1 MSGSSSASGSRKDV
15 SGSSSASGSRKDVSG
30 SSSASGSRSARTR
43 RLDPR
48 AIGGVLYRE
57 RVVFTRY
64 WRSTTFSAVVEPT
77 IFLLAFGFGIG
88 VMVAEVAGMSYLD
101 FVGTGVVAMAVLFA
115 SVFPAMFGTYVKRRY
130 QHTYDGLLAAPID
143 VEELVTAE
151 GVWIGL
157 RSGIYGLAPLG
168 VAVAF
173 GLRPGIG
180 VVAVPLVGIA
190 TGLGFAWL
198 GIAISAVVPSIDSF
212 GYIISAV
219 VTPLFLLAGTFFPLE
234 NLPDW
239 IAVGARANPLYHCV
253 ELVRGAVFG
262 FSGPGDL
269 WHVLALVVFAL
280 LTWVLATVGMRRAL
294 ID

>member
-1 MSGSSSASGSRKDV
+1 MTAWSAPPRV
-15 SGSSSASGSRKDVSG
+15 
-30 SSSASGSRSARTR
+30 R
-43 RLDPR
+43 RLDAR

-77 IFLLAFGFGIG
+77 ILLLAFGFGIG
-88 VMVAEVAGMSYLD
+88 VMVAEVQGISYMA
-101 FVGTGVVAMAVLFA
+101 FVGTGVVAVAVLFA
-115 SVFPAMFGTYVKRRY
+115 SVFPAMFGTYVKRRF

-151 GVWIGL
+151 GLWIAL
-157 RSGIYGLAPLG
+157 RSGVYGLAPLL

-173 GLRPGIG
+173 GLRPGPGAALVPLIG
-180 VVAVPLVGIA
+180 VV
-190 TGLGFAWL
+190 TGFGFALL
-198 GIAISAVVPSIDSF
+198 GIFLSSVVPSIDSF

-219 VTPLFLLAGTFFPLE
+219 ITPLFLLAGTFFPLT
-234 NLPDW
+234 NLPSW
-239 IAVGARANPLYHCV
+239 VVAGARANPLYHCV

-262 FSGPGDL
+262 FDGAQDV
-269 WHVLALVVFAL
+269 WHVVGLVAFAAVA
-280 LTWVLATVGMRRAL
+280 WAAATVGMRRAL

>member
-1 MSGSSSASGSRKDV
+1 MSDSWA
-15 SGSSSASGSRKDVSG
+15 
-30 SSSASGSRSARTR
+30 
-43 RLDPR
+43 

-88 VMVAEVAGMSYLD
+88 VMVTRVQGMSYLD

-115 SVFPAMFGTYVKRRY
+115 SVFPAMFGTFVKRRF

-143 VEELVTAE
+143 VAELVTAE
-151 GVWIGL
+151 GLWIGL
-157 RSGIYGLAPLG
+157 RSGVYGLAPLA

-173 GLRPGIG
+173 GLRPGAG
-180 VVAVPLVGIA
+180 VALVPLIGIA

-198 GIAISAVVPSIDSF
+198 GIFISSVVPSIDSF

-219 VTPLFLLAGTFFPLE
+219 VTPLFLLAGTFFPLA
-234 NLPDW
+234 NLPGW
-239 IAVGARANPLYHCV
+239 VAAGAQANPLYHCV

-262 FSGPGDL
+262 FSGAGDVV
-269 WHVLALVVFAL
+269 HVAGLVGFAGLA
-280 LTWVLATVGMRRAL
+280 WGLATLGMRRAL